1 MKIDYSIYFNSRL
14 KDARGNYLLDL
25 FGDSI
30 SHLFKSITRKLL
42 FLAYL
47 NKSLGSGLSY
57 LPSKLYPPSD
67 LLNIQEHFVELLLS
81 LGKVDRGARI
91 ERH

>member
-1 MKIDYSIYFNSRL
+1 VKIDYSIYFNSRL
-14 KDARGNYLLDL
+14 KDARGNDFLDL
-25 FGDSI
+25 FGDPV
-30 SHLFKSITRKLL
+30 SHLFESITRELL

-57 LPSKLYPPSD
+57 LSSKLYSTSN
-67 LLNIQEHFVELLLS
+67 LLDIQEHFMELFLS
-81 LGKVDRGARI
+81 LGKVDRVTSI